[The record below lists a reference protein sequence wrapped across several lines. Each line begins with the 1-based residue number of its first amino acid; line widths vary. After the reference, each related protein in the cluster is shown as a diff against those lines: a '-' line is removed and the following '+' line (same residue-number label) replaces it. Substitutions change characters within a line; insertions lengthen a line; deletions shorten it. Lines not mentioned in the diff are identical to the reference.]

1 MPLDILEFFFLT
13 PLPGS
18 EDHKVLWG
26 KGVDMDADLNKYDL
40 EHVVTDHPK
49 MTREELEAI
58 YQEAWSLYYTPEHI
72 ETLLRRAVV
81 TNIPLLSFMKVLVQF
96 TTMMQVEKVHPLQS
110 GLFRLKHIARTPPRI
125 AARNPRSRSIRASS
139 ATLIANNLKLVAT
152 IWWMLSSSAAS
163 SAIPTGIATPTRR
176 SRRCGTTTRR
186 RSISSPRPTARGP
199 PSRTREKIDEL
210 THAAAG
216 DRSGFA
222 GGRLSSPA
230 WDDSHGI
237 RAA

>member
-1 MPLDILEFFFLT
+1 MLEFNILT

-40 EHVVTDHPK
+40 EHAVTDHPK

-81 TNIPLLSFMKVLVQF
+81 TNIPLLSFIKVLVQF

-110 GLFRLKHIARTPPRI
+110 GLFRLKHHRRAPARI
-125 AARNPRSRSIRASS
+125 AARNPRSPSIRA
-139 ATLIANNLKLVAT
+139 
-152 IWWMLSSSAAS
+152 LS
-163 SAIPTGIATPTRR
+163 
-176 SRRCGTTTRR
+176 
-186 RSISSPRPTARGP
+186 GP
-199 PSRTREKIDEL
+199 
-210 THAAAG
+210 
-216 DRSGFA
+216 
-222 GGRLSSPA
+222 
-230 WDDSHGI
+230 
-237 RAA
+237 